1 MPSLPS
7 LDLLDQLPDVVWRA
21 DSAGIVTYI
30 NPADESLRG
39 FPATETIGRP
49 LTATMDEN
57 SADAFRQACSA
68 AVSAGTFA
76 LRLDV
81 RQRRADGTLIWV
93 GLRATILRNR
103 DGAMLGSCG
112 VNREIASRK
121 QADSATIAAA
131 DELSY
136 ERDLLA
142 TLLESSPDDIY
153 FKDLESRIVRMSR
166 SKALR
171 LVQRVPRL
179 KAELEANPEVDP
191 VALVVGI
198 TDFDTYAKED
208 AQIAFEDEQAII
220 RTGNPLVNKLEKQVY
235 KDGRT
240 VWYLTH
246 KLPWRDRSGKIIGT
260 FGVSKDVTDLK
271 RAEQELE
278 KVTKELVSASR
289 DAGMAEV
296 ATGVL
301 HNVGNA
307 VNSVN
312 VAVSIAIE
320 LVRASRIQQLAKL
333 IDVLEQHR
341 DDLAHFLTAD
351 ERGDKVL
358 PYLKALQSAIA
369 DENSRIL
376 AELEQT
382 RKGVD
387 HIKEIVTMQQAYAT
401 TAGVVEPVP
410 LREVVEDAVRLNS
423 AALDRHGVTLE
434 RQYRDEVVVATDR
447 HKVLQIL
454 VNVLRNAKYAC
465 DESGRSDKKI
475 VIEIRAGDG
484 AAEINIVD
492 NGVGIPADLL
502 TKIFAH
508 GYTTRK
514 GGHGFGLHSG
524 ALAASELGGTL
535 TAKSDGP
542 GCGAAFRL
550 RLPSKDMRPTP
561 DGAAVERI

>member
-1 MPSLPS
+1 MSSLPP

-30 NPADESLRG
+30 NPADELLRG
-39 FPATETIGRP
+39 VPTEETIGRS

-57 SADAFRQACSA
+57 SADAFRQAFSA

-76 LRLDV
+76 FRLDV
-81 RQRRADGTLIWV
+81 RQRRADGTLMWV

-103 DGAMLGSCG
+103 DGAMVGSCG
-112 VNREIASRK
+112 VNRDIASWK
-121 QADSATIAAA
+121 QADPAAIAAA
-131 DELSY
+131 DELNY

-166 SKALR
+166 SKALC

-278 KVTKELVSASR
+278 KVTKELISASR

-312 VAVSIAIE
+312 VAVSIAID

-333 IDVLEQHR
+333 IEVFEQHR

-351 ERGDKVL
+351 ERGAKVL

-369 DENSRIL
+369 DENSRVL

-410 LREVVEDAVRLNS
+410 LHEVVEDAVRLNS

-550 RLPSKDMRPTP
+550 RLPWKDMRPTS
-561 DGAAVERI
+561 D